1 MKNLICISG
10 PDGTGKSTQVGLLI
24 DSLKSKGINVEYR
37 WLRFHHLFSLP
48 ILGLARFLGYSEV
61 VTLKNGDRMGYHYFY
76 KSKLISLIYTYSM
89 LFDSLIFSFIKLY
102 IPIYIFRKKLVCDRY
117 IHDTLVDLMISTG
130 NHEFYDSYTG
140 KIFLKLIPSDSQIII
155 LITDEKILKKRREDI
170 NHDKNIGLK
179 INLYE
184 KLIEN
189 LQISTINA
197 ELPID
202 HVSVDIMRILNE

>member
-1 MKNLICISG
+1 MKNL
-10 PDGTGKSTQVGLLI
+10 
-24 DSLKSKGINVEYR
+24 
-37 WLRFHHLFSLP
+37 
-48 ILGLARFLGYSEV
+48 
-61 VTLKNGDRMGYHYFY
+61 
-76 KSKLISLIYTYSM
+76 
-89 LFDSLIFSFIKLY
+89 
-102 IPIYIFRKKLVCDRY
+102 
-117 IHDTLVDLMISTG
+117 
-130 NHEFYDSYTG
+130 
-140 KIFLKLIPSDSQIII
+140 
-155 LITDEKILKKRREDI
+155 EKEKEDI